1 MESFADDKYYL
12 AKSEYIDNRLLALH
26 SFHKNIKF
34 IIINNKKTKKDWNY
48 SVEEKPMYWFV
59 YELLFFFA

>member
-34 IIINNKKTKKDWNY
+34 IIINNKKTKKD
-48 SVEEKPMYWFV
+48 
-59 YELLFFFA
+59 